1 MYVYVYKGTYKTGT
15 ANFDKKSVGC
25 TTPPPHGSA
34 ASVIESYNIIV
45 HVIRTKGIG
54 PNYVHTVGIYA
65 YSQVVFA
72 VMSSFITFFFHEI
85 SQRLLS

>member
-1 MYVYVYKGTYKTGT
+1 MH
-15 ANFDKKSVGC
+15 C
-25 TTPPPHGSA
+25 PPPSSHGSA

-54 PNYVHTVGIYA
+54 ANYVYTVGIYA

-72 VMSSFITFFFHEI
+72 VMSPFITFFP
-85 SQRLLS
+85 RNLSTTLVLKLPT